1 MGKIV
6 FNKLF
11 DLMKEKQLSTYKI
24 RKEKIINE
32 ATLQRLRNNESV
44 STNSIASLCK
54 ALNCQPADIMEYVDE
69 EKIER

>member
-6 FNKLF
+6 FYKLF
-11 DLMKEKQLSTYKI
+11 DKMKEQNLSTYKI

-44 STNSIASLCK
+44 STNSIASLCQ
-54 ALNCQPADIMEYVDE
+54 ALNCQPADIMEYV
-69 EKIER
+69 EK